1 MFLEFFENR
10 RSGLH
15 KPTLALRTI
24 LFAFMLIVFGV
35 RNSNAQDAVGNLKGL
50 ASDKSGAP
58 VIGTSIALKN
68 LETNSVR
75 TQVSNA
81 EGRYRFVLLSVG
93 RYSLTADAATFAHFS
108 QSPMEIAVS
117 QTVQL
122 DIGPVLGT
130 VTESITVQGTAPAID
145 TSTNTLGK
153 VVSSR
158 EVLELPL
165 NGRNFAQLGLLQAG
179 VAPLTAGLATEGGS
193 LALWSIVC
201 RKWTAAGVK

>member
-1 MFLEFFENR
+1 
-10 RSGLH
+10 LH
-15 KPTLALRTI
+15 KATIASRTI
-24 LFAFMLIVFGV
+24 LFALVLIIFGV
-35 RNSNAQDAVGNLKGL
+35 RNSNAQDAVGNLEGL
-50 ASDKSGAP
+50 VSDKSGAP
-58 VIGTSIALKN
+58 VVGASITLKN

-75 TQVSNA
+75 RQISNV

-93 RYSLTADAATFAHFS
+93 RYSLAADAATFAHFS
-108 QSPMEIAVS
+108 QSPIEITVS

-122 DIGPVLGT
+122 DIGLVLGT

-179 VAPLTAGLATEGGS
+179 VAPLTAGLATQGGS
-193 LALWSIVC
+193 LRSGQSYAVK
-201 RKWTAAGVK
+201 RTAAGVK

>member
-15 KPTLALRTI
+15 EANIVLRTI

-35 RNSNAQDAVGNLKGL
+35 RNSNAQDAVGNLEGL
-50 ASDKSGAP
+50 VSDKSGAP
-58 VIGTSIALKN
+58 VVGASITLKN

-81 EGRYRFVLLSVG
+81 EGRYRFALLSVG

-108 QSPMEIAVS
+108 QSPIEITVS

-122 DIGPVLGT
+122 SIGLVPGT
-130 VTESITVQGTAPAID
+130 
-145 TSTNTLGK
+145 
-153 VVSSR
+153 
-158 EVLELPL
+158 
-165 NGRNFAQLGLLQAG
+165 
-179 VAPLTAGLATEGGS
+179 
-193 LALWSIVC
+193 
-201 RKWTAAGVK
+201 